1 MVRFVPEGDGFKLRR
16 EHPDE
21 TMHERF
27 VPFRDGTELES
38 AKILTL
44 RMVGDDNRQIVL
56 LNFERPHSSEFR
68 RNETWEEL

>member
-27 VPFRDGTELES
+27 VPFRDPS
-38 AKILTL
+38 
-44 RMVGDDNRQIVL
+44 
-56 LNFERPHSSEFR
+56 LNMIPSSGFTR
-68 RNETWEEL
+68 RFNA